1 MQYHYGM
8 LATFH
13 PLVQQWFSTHL
24 GEPTE
29 PQRRGWP
36 EIAAGRNTLIAAPTG
51 SGKTLTA
58 FLCCID
64 RLVRQADQSRLD
76 NAVQV
81 VYVSPLKALSNDIH
95 RNLETPLAQ
104 IRQLAEQNG
113 AEPPDVR
120 TAVRTGD
127 TSSSDR
133 QKMLRRPPQI
143 LVTTPESLYL
153 LLTSE
158 KGRESLRQTRTVIV
172 DEIHALARDKRGSH
186 LTLSLERLEALTDWP
201 LQRIGLSATVRPVD
215 EIARFLVGAGNVG
228 DDGEPDCSI
237 VDVGHV
243 RQLDLSLEV
252 PASELSAVCSL
263 EQWEESY
270 ARLVELITSHR
281 STLVF
286 VNTRRLAERV
296 AHRLTELLGE
306 DAVASH
312 HGSLSKKIRLSAEQ
326 RLKAGELRAI
336 VATASLEMGIDIG
349 FIDLVV
355 QIGSPR
361 SIATFLQRVGRS
373 GHSLGVVPK
382 GRLFPLTRDELIEC
396 LALIRAV
403 KQQKLD
409 AIEIP
414 VQPLDILAQQ
424 IVASVAAEE
433 STEDE
438 LYQLARCAWPYR
450 ELARKEFDEIVTM
463 LSDGIAPTTKRGAY
477 LHRDAINGRLRARRG
492 ARIAALTSG
501 GAIPETAEY
510 RVVTEDEGTV
520 VGTVDEDFAVESMSG
535 DVFLLGN
542 TSWRVRYVRQGQVVV
557 RDGEG
562 APPSIP
568 FWFGEAPGRTVELSH
583 EISQLRAEI
592 VHFQVPLP
600 LRGEVRKGVKSTGK
614 DPHPSPLPE
623 GEGGNSSGDPL
634 IDWLVENCG
643 ATPWAASQAIHYI
656 HVQQA
661 ALGVMPTCDNVVF
674 ERFFDDSGGMQLV
687 IHAPLGARINRAWG
701 LAMRKRFCRS
711 FDFELQAA
719 ATDNGVL
726 LSVGPQHS
734 FAIEDLFGMLG
745 PHNARPILEQALL
758 ASPIFQT
765 RWRWN
770 VTRALGVLRMQGG
783 KKVPPHLQ
791 RFRSDDLLSA
801 VFPQSTGCL
810 ENHHGDVEIPDH
822 PLVRQTVHDGLHE
835 AMDLDRW
842 SLLLERFKTGDVR
855 FIALD
860 TREPSPFCQEILNA
874 NPYAFLDDAPLEERR
889 TRAVAGRRGLSAE
902 EFRDLTKLDPAA
914 IAQVTAEAWPLVR
927 DADELHDA
935 LKSLV
940 AARGDE
946 TGDWRPWLDDLTESR
961 RAVQIHTSDDL
972 VLWAAAE
979 NRPLLEAV
987 FSGAKVEPA
996 VELPES
1002 LQRNWERTDA
1012 ILELVRGRMQHCG
1025 PTTADDLAEQFHLET
1040 TTIGAALAALEA
1052 QGVVLRGQFT
1062 EAEANLKSE
1071 ISNLKSVQWCDRRLL
1086 ARIHRLTLTG
1096 LRQRIKPVEPVDFM
1110 RFLVRYHGLDRAKVR
1125 GGPAGLREVVTML
1138 QGFETPAGAWESH
1151 LIQSRLGSYDAA
1163 WLDNLF
1169 LTGELVWG
1177 RLRPPRR
1184 GEADGPSMAMLTRM
1198 APISLALRQDLPAML
1213 PTDRAPYD
1221 GTLRAGAAS
1230 VFDALQQRG
1239 ALFFAQLQTATDLLP
1254 TQLEEALRELATLG
1268 LITSDS
1274 FAAIR
1279 AIIDKRSGKA
1289 RRGRHTKKTGAAT
1302 AGATGRWSP
1311 FPGEIA
1317 TVDRQDYLDR
1327 WCEQLLLRYGVVF
1340 RELLVRESAAP
1351 RWHELVGV
1359 FRRKELRGQI
1369 RGGRFVSGV
1378 GGEQYASDEAVAM
1391 LREVR
1396 DDQTLGPW
1404 VAISAADP
1412 LNLVGIVLP
1421 GDRIPALHTGSLIL
1435 GAGRCVATK
1444 SGRGIVFHEEVT
1456 PAAQFEMTRALHR
1469 GHRLPPRSHVKSK
1482 AKAKDSATAKDPSP
1496 QTRYVTQQL
1505 F

>member
-1 MQYHYGM
+1 
-8 LATFH
+8 
-13 PLVQQWFSTHL
+13 VQQ
-24 GEPTE
+24 E
-29 PQRRGWP
+29 
-36 EIAAGRNTLIAAPTG
+36 
-51 SGKTLTA
+51 
-58 FLCCID
+58 
-64 RLVRQADQSRLD
+64 
-76 NAVQV
+76 
-81 VYVSPLKALSNDIH
+81 
-95 RNLETPLAQ
+95 
-104 IRQLAEQNG
+104 
-113 AEPPDVR
+113 
-120 TAVRTGD
+120 
-127 TSSSDR
+127 
-133 QKMLRRPPQI
+133 
-143 LVTTPESLYL
+143 
-153 LLTSE
+153 
-158 KGRESLRQTRTVIV
+158 
-172 DEIHALARDKRGSH
+172 
-186 LTLSLERLEALTDWP
+186 
-201 LQRIGLSATVRPVD
+201 
-215 EIARFLVGAGNVG
+215 
-228 DDGEPDCSI
+228 
-237 VDVGHV
+237 
-243 RQLDLSLEV
+243 
-252 PASELSAVCSL
+252 
-263 EQWEESY
+263 
-270 ARLVELITSHR
+270 
-281 STLVF
+281 
-286 VNTRRLAERV
+286 
-296 AHRLTELLGE
+296 
-306 DAVASH
+306 
-312 HGSLSKKIRLSAEQ
+312 
-326 RLKAGELRAI
+326 
-336 VATASLEMGIDIG
+336 
-349 FIDLVV
+349 
-355 QIGSPR
+355 
-361 SIATFLQRVGRS
+361 
-373 GHSLGVVPK
+373 
-382 GRLFPLTRDELIEC
+382 
-396 LALIRAV
+396 
-403 KQQKLD
+403 
-409 AIEIP
+409 
-414 VQPLDILAQQ
+414 
-424 IVASVAAEE
+424 
-433 STEDE
+433 
-438 LYQLARCAWPYR
+438 
-450 ELARKEFDEIVTM
+450 
-463 LSDGIAPTTKRGAY
+463 
-477 LHRDAINGRLRARRG
+477 
-492 ARIAALTSG
+492 
-501 GAIPETAEY
+501 
-510 RVVTEDEGTV
+510 
-520 VGTVDEDFAVESMSG
+520 
-535 DVFLLGN
+535 
-542 TSWRVRYVRQGQVVV
+542 
-557 RDGEG
+557 
-562 APPSIP
+562 
-568 FWFGEAPGRTVELSH
+568 
-583 EISQLRAEI
+583 
-592 VHFQVPLP
+592 
-600 LRGEVRKGVKSTGK
+600 
-614 DPHPSPLPE
+614 
-623 GEGGNSSGDPL
+623 
-634 IDWLVENCG
+634 
-643 ATPWAASQAIHYI
+643 
-656 HVQQA
+656 
-661 ALGVMPTCDNVVF
+661 ALGVMPTGDNVVF

-822 PLVRQTVHDGLHE
+822 PLVRQTVRDGLYE

-842 SLLLERFKTGDVR
+842 TQLLERFKTGDVR
-855 FIALD
+855 FIPFD

-940 AARGDE
+940 AVREDE
-946 TGDWRPWLDDLTESR
+946 IGDWRQWLDDLVAAR
-961 RAVQIHTSDDL
+961 RTVQVRTGDNV

-979 NRPLLEAV
+979 NRPLLQAV
-987 FSGAKVEPA
+987 FPGASAAPA
-996 VELPES
+996 IELPAS
-1002 LQRNWERTDA
+1002 LQRNWERADA
-1012 ILELVRGRMQHCG
+1012 IAELVRGRMQHSG
-1025 PTTADDLAEQFHLET
+1025 PTTADDLATHFRLEAT
-1040 TTIGAALAALEA
+1040 AIDAALAALES

-1062 EAEANLKSE
+1062 GSTSNPKSE
-1071 ISNLKSVQWCDRRLL
+1071 IRNPKSVEWCDRRLL

-1110 RFLVRYHGLDRAKVR
+1110 LFLVRYHGLDRAKVR
-1125 GGPAGLREVVTML
+1125 GGPAGLREVVAML

-1151 LIQSRLGSYDAA
+1151 LIQSRVGSYDAA

-1198 APISLALRQDLPAML
+1198 APISLAFRQDLPALL
-1213 PTDRAPYD
+1213 PTDRSPYD

-1254 TQLEEALRELATLG
+1254 AQLEEALRELATLG

-1279 AIIDKRSGKA
+1279 AIIDKRQGKM
-1289 RRGRHTKKTGAAT
+1289 RRGRRTKTGAAT
-1302 AGATGRWSP
+1302 AGAAGRWSQ

-1317 TVDRQDYLDR
+1317 TVDRQDYLNR

-1359 FRRKELRGQI
+1359 FRRKELRGQV

-1378 GGEQYASDEAVAM
+1378 GGEQYATDEAVAL
-1391 LREVR
+1391 LRDVR
-1396 DDQTLGPW
+1396 DDRNLGAW
-1404 VAISAADP
+1404 VAITAADP

-1444 SGRGIVFHEEVT
+1444 SGKRIVFHEEVK

-1469 GHRLPPRSHVKSK
+1469 GHRLPPRTHIK
-1482 AKAKDSATAKDPSP
+1482 ATAKDSAPR
-1496 QTRYVTQQL
+1496 TRYVTQQL

>member
-1 MQYHYGM
+1 M
-8 LATFH
+8 LGEFH
-13 PLVQQWFSTHL
+13 PLIAQWFKTNL

-36 EIAAGRNTLIAAPTG
+36 EIAAGRHTLIAAPTG

-64 RLVRQADQSRLD
+64 RLVRQSDEGTLD
-76 NAVQV
+76 DGVQV

-104 IRQLAEQNG
+104 ICQLAEQTG
-113 AEPPDVR
+113 AAPPQVR
-120 TAVRTGD
+120 AGVRTGD
-127 TSSSDR
+127 TSSSER

-158 KGRESLRQTRTVIV
+158 KGRESLRGVGTVIV

-186 LTLSLERLEALTDWP
+186 LALSLERLEALTEQP
-201 LQRIGLSATVRPVD
+201 LQRIGLSATVRPID
-215 EIARFLVGAGNVG
+215 DIARFLVGNGNIDESGKVN
-228 DDGEPDCSI
+228 CSI
-237 VDVGHV
+237 VDIGHV
-243 RQLDLSLEV
+243 RKLDLSIEV
-252 PASELSAVCSL
+252 PASELSAVCSN
-263 EQWEESY
+263 EQWDESY
-270 ARLVELITSHR
+270 GRMVDLIQSHR

-296 AHRLTELLGE
+296 AHRLSELLGE

-312 HGSLSKKIRLSAEQ
+312 HGSLSKQIRLSAEQ
-326 RLKAGELRAI
+326 RLKDGKLKAI

-349 FIDLVV
+349 FIDLVC

-414 VQPLDILAQQ
+414 VAPLDILAQQ

-433 STEDE
+433 SSESE
-438 LYQLARCAWPYR
+438 LFDRFRRAWPYR
-450 ELARKEFDEIVTM
+450 DLSRKEFDEIVTM

-477 LHRDAINGRLRARRG
+477 LHRDEINGRLRARRG

-510 RVVTEDEGTV
+510 RVVTEDEGTM
-520 VGTVDEDFAVESMSG
+520 VGTVDEDFAVESLAG

-542 TSWRVRYVRQGQVVV
+542 TSWRVRYVRQGQIVVS
-557 RDGEG
+557 DAEG

-568 FWFGEAPGRTVELSH
+568 FWFGEAPGRTVELSA
-583 EISQLRAEI
+583 EISQLRSDIAEQSCHSERSEESRAGSKDVI
-592 VHFQVPLP
+592 
-600 LRGEVRKGVKSTGK
+600 LRFTQDDRSTQ
-614 DPHPSPLPE
+614 D
-623 GEGGNSSGDPL
+623 NSTGDPL

-643 ATPWAASQAIHYI
+643 ATPWAASQAVHYVQ
-656 HVQQA
+656 VQQE
-661 ALGVMPTCDNVVF
+661 ALGVVPTKDDIIF

-745 PHNARPILEQALL
+745 PHNARPIVEQALL

-810 ENHHGDVEIPDH
+810 ENHHGDVELPDH
-822 PLVRQTVHDGLHE
+822 PLVRQTVRDGLYE
-835 AMDLDRW
+835 AMDLERW
-842 SLLLERFKTGDVR
+842 TQMLEAVRAGDVR
-855 FIALD
+855 FIPFD
-860 TREPSPFCQEILNA
+860 TREPSPFCEEILNA
-874 NPYAFLDDAPLEERR
+874 NPYAFLDDAPLEDRR
-889 TRAVAGRRGLSAE
+889 TRAVAGRRGLSSE
-902 EFRDLTKLDPAA
+902 DMRDLTKLDPDA
-914 IAQVTAEAWPLVR
+914 IDQVTAEAWPMVR

-940 AARGDE
+940 AVRE
-946 TGDWRPWLDDLTESR
+946 NELDDWKQWLAKLVAAN
-961 RAVQIHTSDDL
+961 RAVCVVRPNEPSLH
-972 VLWAAAE
+972 AAAE
-979 NRPLLEAV
+979 SLPLLQAIYSEATAELQIRLPERLQRKWE
-987 FSGAKVEPA
+987 SSDAI
-996 VELPES
+996 VEL
-1002 LQRNWERTDA
+1002 L
-1012 ILELVRGRMQHCG
+1012 RGRMQHTG
-1025 PTTADDLAEQFHLET
+1025 PTTADELATHLGLESSLVEAGL
-1040 TTIGAALAALEA
+1040 IALEG
-1052 QGVVLRGQFT
+1052 QGVVLRGQF
-1062 EAEANLKSE
+1062 AERSLEIPNPKSQ
-1071 ISNLKSVQWCDRRLL
+1071 ISNPPDLQFIDRRLL
-1086 ARIHRLTLTG
+1086 ARIHRLTLSG
-1096 LRQRIKPVEPVDFM
+1096 LRDRIKPVEPADFI
-1110 RFLVRYHGLDRAKVR
+1110 RYLVRYHRLDGDQPR
-1125 GGPAGLREVVTML
+1125 GGPAGLRDVVGML
-1138 QGFETPAGAWESH
+1138 QGFEASAGAWESQ
-1151 LIQSRLGSYDAA
+1151 LIQARVRGYDSA

-1169 LTGELVWG
+1169 LSGELVWG

-1184 GEADGPSMAMLTRM
+1184 GEDEAPSMAMLTRT
-1198 APISLALRQDLPAML
+1198 APISMALRDDIPAL
-1213 PTDRAPYD
+1213 LSGDRTPYD
-1221 GTLRAGAAS
+1221 GALRAGAAAAFES
-1230 VFDALQQRG
+1230 LQDRG
-1239 ALFFAQLQTATDLLP
+1239 ALFFAQLQSLTDLLP
-1254 TQLEEALRELATLG
+1254 SQLEESLRELAALG

-1274 FAAIR
+1274 FAAVR
-1279 AIIDKRSGKA
+1279 AIIDKRKASG
-1289 RRGRHTKKTGAAT
+1289 RRRRKPKTTAAGAA
-1302 AGATGRWSP
+1302 GRWSL
-1311 FPGEIA
+1311 FPGELP
-1317 TVDRQDYLDR
+1317 TVERQDHLER
-1327 WCEQLLLRYGVVF
+1327 WCEQLLLRYGVLF
-1340 RELLVRESAAP
+1340 RELLIRESAAP
-1351 RWHELVGV
+1351 PWHELVRV
-1359 FRRKELRGQI
+1359 LRRKELRGQI

-1378 GGEQYASDEAVAM
+1378 GGEQYATDEAVGM
-1391 LREVR
+1391 LRDARENRNV
-1396 DDQTLGPW
+1396 DDW
-1404 VAISAADP
+1404 VAVSAADP
-1412 LNLVGIVLP
+1412 LNLAGIVLP
-1421 GDRIPALHTGSLIL
+1421 GPRVPSLHTGALIL
-1435 GAGRCVATK
+1435 RDGRCIAAKT
-1444 SGRGIVFHEEVT
+1444 GNRIEFFEEVQ
-1456 PAAQFEMTRALHR
+1456 PAEQFEMTRALHR
-1469 GHRLPPRSHVKSK
+1469 GRRTTARKHLKQE
-1482 AKAKDSATAKDPSP
+1482 ADDSARKVHAE
-1496 QTRYVTQQL
+1496 TRQL